1 MDARKVLL
9 EKGHKAAELF
19 VSMSTVS
26 EERDELLRV
35 LNICVH
41 RQLTPELSAEVLKDL
56 NMIESG
62 T

>member
-35 LNICVH
+35 LNICVY
-41 RQLTPELSAEVLKDL
+41 RLLTPELSAEVLKDL